1 LKLQHLFPCL
11 ILLTASA
18 ASHAAPPTVGG
29 ERLYASCA
37 SCHGTNG
44 KAVGTT
50 LPELAGQSQDK
61 IIAAMRAFKAQTRD
75 ATVMHQIAKGY
86 SDDQIARIAAFLA
99 AQPAT
104 VKP

>member
-1 LKLQHLFPCL
+1 L

-18 ASHAAPPTVGG
+18 ASHAAPPTVGGEIGG

-86 SDDQIARIAAFLA
+86 SDEQIARIAAFLA